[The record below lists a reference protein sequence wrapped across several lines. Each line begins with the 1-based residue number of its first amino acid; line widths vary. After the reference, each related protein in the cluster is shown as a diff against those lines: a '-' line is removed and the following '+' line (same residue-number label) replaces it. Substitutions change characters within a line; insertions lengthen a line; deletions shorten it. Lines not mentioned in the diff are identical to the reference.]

1 MPTTT
6 ELSIQLDDEPG
17 TLGKICRTLA
27 DRGVNIL
34 ALHSQPL
41 GRRSQIRLV
50 VDDPKAAE
58 SVLDNEKLEYTEVPV
73 AHVKLPHRP
82 GELARAASK
91 LGEAHINI
99 NYAYCGVDAKTN
111 EPLMIFGVSDA
122 REAAKVLDEGATAA
136 SV

>member
-1 MPTTT
+1 MPTAT

-34 ALHSQPL
+34 AFQSQPL
-41 GRRSQIRLV
+41 GRRSQIKLV

-58 SVLDNEKLEYTEVPV
+58 SVLDKEKLEYTAEQV

-91 LGEAHINI
+91 LGEANINI
-99 NYAYCGVDAKTN
+99 NYGYCGIDAKTN
-111 EPLMIFGVSDA
+111 EPMLIFGVSDA
-122 REAAKVLDEGATAA
+122 GRAAKILDEAAATARA
-136 SV
+136 